1 MSKGKITAGFLLTAL
16 LWGAAPL
23 LPAQEER
30 ADVRILI
37 DISGSMKHNDP
48 LNLRRPALR
57 LLVGLL
63 PPDTRAGVWTFGRYV
78 NMLIPL
84 GQVDKAWKTKAR
96 NSSESI
102 GSPGQFTHIEDAL
115 RRATEDW
122 EAPAD
127 GYRRSVILLTD
138 GMVDISKQQSK
149 SLASRQRI
157 LQEILPRLQ
166 SAGATVHTIALSQNA
181 DHELMR
187 ELAQNSGGWYE
198 QAQSADQLQK
208 VFLRLFEKVGKPDAV
223 PLKDNKFSIDESI
236 SEATVLVFRKPDA
249 RPTEVL
255 PPAGEPFAAESKPA
269 NVQWH
274 RDQGYDMLTITDPA
288 PGEWKIRAEVDP
300 ENRVIVV
307 TDLKMRTSDMP
318 NRLMLGQTL
327 PFTVSFTDHGKLIT
341 KQAFLQVVEVAAR
354 QKDASGEL
362 EPRPLLDDGGDE
374 DEQAGDGRFSMQ
386 FGGDALSRGRG
397 ELVINASGRTFVR
410 EKRMTY
416 EVVPPVNLQLTPDET
431 GMRLSLQAA
440 ADGELIDPASL
451 RAKIWLEDESGG
463 REAVSLD
470 GEPGSYSGLIDL
482 QSFSGPRR
490 VVIEADAKALSGD
503 PISFFDAPADVEGI
517 GAPAPA
523 PEPAP
528 EPPPAAQPTATPEP
542 PSEPAPPPV
551 PQPQAE
557 VEESGWLS
565 AALWFGVI
573 NLLLLALGGGLFWW
587 LRMRA
592 QRNLVQLVDED
603 DADEAPPPAS
613 DKRANAETK
622 EQPA

>member
-1 MSKGKITAGFLLTAL
+1 
-16 LWGAAPL
+16 
-23 LPAQEER
+23 
-30 ADVRILI
+30 
-37 DISGSMKHNDP
+37 
-48 LNLRRPALR
+48 
-57 LLVGLL
+57 
-63 PPDTRAGVWTFGRYV
+63 
-78 NMLIPL
+78 
-84 GQVDKAWKTKAR
+84 
-96 NSSESI
+96 
-102 GSPGQFTHIEDAL
+102 
-115 RRATEDW
+115 
-122 EAPAD
+122 
-127 GYRRSVILLTD
+127 
-138 GMVDISKQQSK
+138 
-149 SLASRQRI
+149 
-157 LQEILPRLQ
+157 
-166 SAGATVHTIALSQNA
+166 
-181 DHELMR
+181 
-187 ELAQNSGGWYE
+187 
-198 QAQSADQLQK
+198 
-208 VFLRLFEKVGKPDAV
+208 
-223 PLKDNKFSIDESI
+223 
-236 SEATVLVFRKPDA
+236 
-249 RPTEVL
+249 
-255 PPAGEPFAAESKPA
+255 
-269 NVQWH
+269 
-274 RDQGYDMLTITDPA
+274 
-288 PGEWKIRAEVDP
+288 
-300 ENRVIVV
+300 
-307 TDLKMRTSDMP
+307 
-318 NRLMLGQTL
+318 
-327 PFTVSFTDHGKLIT
+327 
-341 KQAFLQVVEVAAR
+341 
-354 QKDASGEL
+354 
-362 EPRPLLDDGGDE
+362 
-374 DEQAGDGRFSMQ
+374 MQ

-397 ELVINASGRTFVR
+397 ELVINASGRTFMR

-440 ADGELIDPASL
+440 ADSELIDPVSL

-573 NLLLLALGGGLFWW
+573 NLLLLALGGGLIWW

-613 DKRANAETK
+613 DKLANAETK